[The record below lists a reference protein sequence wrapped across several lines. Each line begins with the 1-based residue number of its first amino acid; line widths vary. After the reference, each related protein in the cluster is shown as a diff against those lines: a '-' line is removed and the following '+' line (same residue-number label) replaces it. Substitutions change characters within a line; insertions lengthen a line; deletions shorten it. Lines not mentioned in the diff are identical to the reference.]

1 VCRSVFI
8 AECVDLSSS
17 NGGGG
22 TGGSGGS
29 GGGGGVDLTQEGEQD
44 ADAGQIEQT
53 YDVS

>member
-1 VCRSVFI
+1 MCSSVFI

-29 GGGGGVDLTQEGEQD
+29 GGGGGVDLTQESEQD

>member
-8 AECVDLSSS
+8 AECAELSSS

-22 TGGSGGS
+22 TSGSGGS
-29 GGGGGVDLTQEGEQD
+29 GGGGVDLTQESEQD

>member
-22 TGGSGGS
+22 TGGSGG
-29 GGGGGVDLTQEGEQD
+29 GGGVDLTQESEQD

>member
-22 TGGSGGS
+22 TGGSGG
-29 GGGGGVDLTQEGEQD
+29 GGGGVDLTQESEQD

>member
-1 VCRSVFI
+1 MCSSVFI

-17 NGGGG
+17 NGGG
-22 TGGSGGS
+22 TGGS
-29 GGGGGVDLTQEGEQD
+29 GGGGGVDLTQESEQD